1 MLAQET
7 RVVEPDGSILGGPVY
22 YIKRAFPNGF
32 GKFLAGFFAVSII
45 LALGF
50 MGCMV
55 QSNSIGSTFQT
66 AFGVPS
72 WIIGIILV
80 VICGF
85 IFLGGVKRLAAVT
98 EKLVPTMA
106 GLFLLGAL
114 LVLIIRFRHI
124 PETFGMIFRYAFQP
138 QAIIGGAFG

>member
-1 MLAQET
+1 
-7 RVVEPDGSILGGPVY
+7 
-22 YIKRAFPNGF
+22 
-32 GKFLAGFFAVSII
+32 
-45 LALGF
+45 

-138 QAIIGGAFG
+138 QAITAAASALRSKLPSAREPNEGSSPMKPVWDPPHTPMP